1 MFLLASQL
9 RARVG
14 ENVTDALK
22 FARDTL
28 EALVRISNEAK
39 AA

>member
-1 MFLLASQL
+1 LRPDHKLAI
-9 RARVG
+9 ARDMDV
-14 ENVTDALK
+14 AARLK